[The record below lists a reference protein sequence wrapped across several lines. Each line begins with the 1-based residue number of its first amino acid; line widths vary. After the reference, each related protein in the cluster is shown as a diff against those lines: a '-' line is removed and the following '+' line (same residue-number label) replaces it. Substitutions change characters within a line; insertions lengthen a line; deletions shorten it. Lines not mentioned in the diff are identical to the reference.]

1 MFRKTG
7 NMKTIAAPLSSSLK
21 RTALQG
27 ILFMITLLAC
37 FGLLQGAQAVSPPP
51 DGGYPGDNTAEGD
64 GALLNLTSGVWNT
77 ALGRQALRN
86 DTTGG
91 ANTATGFQAL
101 LNNTTGARNTA
112 CGSQSLNRNSVGSD
126 NAAIGVAALYFNQ
139 STNNTAIGNYALYS
153 NTQGIANTAT
163 GYGALSHN
171 TVGDANTATGYQAL
185 NSNTFRAGANT
196 ATGYQALYKNTTAS
210 GNTATG
216 YQALFNNTTG
226 RLNTADGYQA
236 LYRNTTGFTNTAIGQ
251 VALLSNTTGYY
262 NTAVGY
268 SALDHNITGGFNTA
282 IGAAALS
289 NSTGSNN
296 IALGNLA
303 GQNLTTGDYNI
314 DIGSAGEANES
325 YTIRI
330 GQFHYQTA
338 AFIAGI
344 YEGTTGSTMTR
355 PVIVDENGQLGTV
368 ASSQRFKTEIEPM
381 GESSEAILALK
392 PVTFHYKHDSKGT
405 PQFGL
410 IAEEVAKVNPA
421 LVLPDN
427 EGKPY
432 TVRYDAVHAM
442 LLNEFLKEHRKVEQQ
457 RKDFEAALA
466 RQQKQIEALAVGL
479 QKVSAQLEMS
489 KQAAKVANSDQ

>member
-1 MFRKTG
+1 LDAIIDKPAKIPRHFAS
-7 NMKTIAAPLSSSLK
+7 MKTSIRSL
-21 RTALQG
+21 A
-27 ILFMITLLAC
+27 ISTLVIVGLA
-37 FGLLQGAQAVSPPP
+37 FLPEAQAVVPPP

-101 LNNTTGARNTA
+101 LNNTTGDRNTA
-112 CGSQSLNRNSVGSD
+112 CGSQSLNRNRVGSD
-126 NAAIGVAALYFNQ
+126 NAAIGVGALYFNQ
-139 STNNTAIGNYALYS
+139 STNNTAIGNYALYG
-153 NTQGIANTAT
+153 NTQGTANTAT

-171 TVGDANTATGYQAL
+171 GGGDANTATGYQAL
-185 NSNTFRAGANT
+185 NSNTFQAGANT
-196 ATGYQALYKNTTAS
+196 ATGYQALYNNTSAS

-216 YQALFNNTTG
+216 YQALFSNTTG
-226 RLNTADGYQA
+226 RFNTADGYQA
-236 LYRNTTGFTNTAIGQ
+236 LYRNTTGFTNTAIGEF
-251 VALLSNTTGYY
+251 ALRNNTTGYY

-268 SALDHNITGGFNTA
+268 EARFESTTGNFNTA
-282 IGAAALS
+282 IGAATLS
-289 NSTGSNN
+289 NNTGSDN
-296 IALGNLA
+296 IALGDGA
-303 GQNLTTGDYNI
+303 GQNLTTGDGNI
-314 DIGSAGEANES
+314 DIGSAGEANDS

-392 PVTFHYKHDSKGT
+392 PVTFHYKHDSQGR

-421 LVLPDN
+421 LVLPDT

-432 TVRYDAVHAM
+432 TVRYEAVNAM
-442 LLNEFLKEHRKVEQQ
+442 LLNEFLKEHRKVEKLEAMITTLATTVKEQAEQIQ
-457 RKDFEAALA
+457 R
-466 RQQKQIEALAVGL
+466 
-479 QKVSAQLEMS
+479 VSGQLEMA
-489 KQAAKVANSDQ
+489 KLAGKVAKNEQ